1 MFAQL
6 PMNIKNIQM
15 FRLNDSRRK
24 CTKKKSYATK
34 LKK

>member
-15 FRLNDSRRK
+15 TRLNDSRRK
-24 CTKKKSYATK
+24 GQRKNHMQQN
-34 LKK
+34 